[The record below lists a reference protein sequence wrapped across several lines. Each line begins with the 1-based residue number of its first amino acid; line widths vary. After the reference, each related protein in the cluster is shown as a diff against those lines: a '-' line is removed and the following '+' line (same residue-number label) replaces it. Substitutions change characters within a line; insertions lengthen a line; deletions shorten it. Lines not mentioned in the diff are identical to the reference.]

1 MREVR
6 YDRKTPNILT
16 SDASPRVHT
25 DSDLQFLDWYR
36 NRFRTKKCALRFVA
50 KRCRRADAAALKN
63 SADGEKEK
71 SLVLKGGAQ
80 SLKGEVFV
88 CG

>member
-6 YDRKTPNILT
+6 DDRKTPNILT

-36 NRFRTKKCALRFVA
+36 NRLRTKKNARSDLWQ
-50 KRCRRADAAALKN
+50 KDADARTRRH
-63 SADGEKEK
+63 
-71 SLVLKGGAQ
+71 
-80 SLKGEVFV
+80 
-88 CG
+88 